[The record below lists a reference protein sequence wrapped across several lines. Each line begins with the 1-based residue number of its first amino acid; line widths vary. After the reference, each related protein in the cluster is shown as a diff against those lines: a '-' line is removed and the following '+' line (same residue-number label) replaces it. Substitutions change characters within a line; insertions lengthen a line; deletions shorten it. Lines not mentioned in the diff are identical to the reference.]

1 MTNYQVKILETLII
15 DGVLKSV
22 KYWCKA
28 TNDKH
33 SVETE
38 GNWKMLTPHMV
49 DEDTT
54 EHQVSHWLDLDATQN
69 DKHLIKYR
77 LQEQLDALSS
87 AATTKPPWAV
97 DTFKVTI

>member
-1 MTNYQVKILETLII
+1 MINYEWKILETVII
-15 DGVLKSV
+15 DGALKSV

-28 TNDKH
+28 TKEQN

-38 GNWKMLTPHMV
+38 GNWKMRTTYMV
-49 DEDTT
+49 SKDIS
-54 EHQVSHWLDLDATQN
+54 EHQVIHWLDLDTTEN
-69 DKHLIKYR
+69 GKHLIKYR

-87 AATTKPPWAV
+87 EITTKPPWAV

>member
-1 MTNYQVKILETLII
+1 MTNYEWKIPETLII
-15 DGVLKSV
+15 DGALKCV

-28 TNDKH
+28 TDGKH

-38 GNWKMLTPHMV
+38 GNWKMRTAHMV

-54 EHQVSHWLDLDATQN
+54 EHQVSHWLDLDATQ
-69 DKHLIKYR
+69 DGKHLIKYR

>member
-1 MTNYQVKILETLII
+1 MINYEWKILETVII
-15 DGVLKSV
+15 DRELKSI

-28 TNDKH
+28 TDSKN

-38 GNWKMLTPHMV
+38 GNWKMRTAHLV
-49 DEDTT
+49 DDDLS
-54 EHQVSHWLDLDATQN
+54 EHQVTHWLDLDATEN

>member
-1 MTNYQVKILETLII
+1 MTNYQTKILETVIV
-15 DGVLKSV
+15 DGELKSV

-28 TNDKH
+28 TDEQN

-38 GNWKMLTPHMV
+38 GNWKMRTAHLV
-49 DEDTT
+49 DNDTT
-54 EHQVSHWLDLDATQN
+54 EHQVAHWLDLDTIQ
-69 DKHLIKYR
+69 DGKHLIKYR

>member
-1 MTNYQVKILETLII
+1 MINYQWKILETVII
-15 DGVLKSV
+15 ERELKSI

-28 TNDKH
+28 TDSKN

-38 GNWKMLTPHMV
+38 GNWKMRMAYLV
-49 DEDTT
+49 DKDLS
-54 EHQVSHWLDLDATQN
+54 EHQVTHWLDLDATEN

-87 AATTKPPWAV
+87 AVTTKPPWAV

>member
-1 MTNYQVKILETLII
+1 MINYKWKILETVII
-15 DGVLKSV
+15 DRELKSI

-28 TNDKH
+28 TDSKN

-38 GNWKMLTPHMV
+38 GNWKMRMAHLV
-49 DEDTT
+49 DEDLS
-54 EHQVSHWLDLDATQN
+54 EHQVTHWLDLDATEN

-87 AATTKPPWAV
+87 AVTTKPPWAV

>member
-1 MTNYQVKILETLII
+1 MINYQWKILETVII
-15 DGVLKSV
+15 DRELKSI

-28 TNDKH
+28 TDSKN

-38 GNWKMLTPHMV
+38 GNWKMRTPHLV
-49 DEDTT
+49 DDDLS
-54 EHQVSHWLDLDATQN
+54 EHQVTHWLDLDATEN

-87 AATTKPPWAV
+87 A
-97 DTFKVTI
+97 

>member
-1 MTNYQVKILETLII
+1 MTNYQWKILETVII
-15 DGVLKSV
+15 DRELKSI

-28 TNDKH
+28 TDSKN

-38 GNWKMLTPHMV
+38 GNWKMRMAHLV
-49 DEDTT
+49 DEDLS
-54 EHQVSHWLDLDATQN
+54 EHQVTHWLDLDATEN

-87 AATTKPPWAV
+87 AVTTKPPWAV

>member
-1 MTNYQVKILETLII
+1 MINYQWKILETVII
-15 DGVLKSV
+15 DRELKSI

-28 TNDKH
+28 TDSKN

-38 GNWKMLTPHMV
+38 GNWKMRRAHLV
-49 DEDTT
+49 DEDLS
-54 EHQVSHWLDLDATQN
+54 EHQVTHWLDLDATEN

-87 AATTKPPWAV
+87 AVTTKPPWAV

>member
-1 MTNYQVKILETLII
+1 MINYEWKILETVII
-15 DGVLKSV
+15 DRELKSI

-28 TNDKH
+28 TDTKN

-38 GNWKMLTPHMV
+38 GNWKMRMAHLV
-49 DEDTT
+49 DEDLS
-54 EHQVSHWLDLDATQN
+54 EHQVTHWLDLDATEN

-87 AATTKPPWAV
+87 AVTTKPPWAV

>member
-1 MTNYQVKILETLII
+1 MINYQWKILETVIV
-15 DGVLKSV
+15 DRELKSI

-28 TNDKH
+28 TDSKN

-38 GNWKMLTPHMV
+38 GNWKMRTAHLV
-49 DEDTT
+49 DEDTS
-54 EHQVSHWLDLDATQN
+54 EHQVTHWLDLDATEN

>member
-1 MTNYQVKILETLII
+1 MINYEWKILETVII
-15 DGVLKSV
+15 DRELKSI

-28 TNDKH
+28 TDSKN

-38 GNWKMLTPHMV
+38 GNWKMRMAHLV
-49 DEDTT
+49 DEDLS
-54 EHQVSHWLDLDATQN
+54 EHQVTHWLDLDATEN

>member
-1 MTNYQVKILETLII
+1 MTTFEWKITETVIE
-15 DGVLKSV
+15 DDVLKSV

-28 TNDKH
+28 TDNGH

-38 GNWKMLTPHMV
+38 GNWKMRTPHIV
-49 DEDTT
+49 DSDTT
-54 EHQVSHWLDLDATQN
+54 EHQVIHWLDLDTTQN

-87 AATTKPPWAV
+87 EKTTKPPWAV

>member
-1 MTNYQVKILETLII
+1 MIQFDWKILETVI
-15 DGVLKSV
+15 DDGFLKSV

-28 TNDKH
+28 SDQKN

-38 GNWKMLTPHMV
+38 GNWKMRTIHAVP
-49 DEDTT
+49 EDIS
-54 EHQVSHWLDLDATQN
+54 EHQVIHWLDLDTTEN
-69 DKHLIKYR
+69 GKHLIKYR

-87 AATTKPPWAV
+87 EITTKPPWAV

>member
-1 MTNYQVKILETLII
+1 MTNYQWKILETVII
-15 DGVLKSV
+15 DRELKSI

-28 TNDKH
+28 TDSKN

-38 GNWKMLTPHMV
+38 GNWKMRMAHLV
-49 DEDTT
+49 DEDTS
-54 EHQVSHWLDLDATQN
+54 EHQVTHWLDLDATEN

-87 AATTKPPWAV
+87 ATTTRPPWAV

>member
-1 MTNYQVKILETLII
+1 MTNYEWKILETVIV
-15 DGVLKSV
+15 DRQLKSV

-28 TNDKH
+28 LNDEH

-38 GNWKMLTPHMV
+38 GNWKMRNIYMM
-49 DEDTT
+49 DENTS
-54 EHQVSHWLDLDATQN
+54 EHQVSHWLDLDATEN

-87 AATTKPPWAV
+87 AVTTKPPWAV